1 MAWRIHDDITLCVT
15 ELTKQELID
24 AFKENNS
31 LKILDKLG
39 PEHHDLNM
47 TFSPQHQ
54 VIFDAFNK
62 IVRSEA
68 DYFTTVGKL
77 KAFAV
82 ECYVDPTICDLMTND
97 SLQLSGLT
105 RIVDAFTD
113 ERLLKKWD
121 YSDDLII
128 TIAFDD

>member
-1 MAWRIHDDITLCVT
+1 MAWRLHDEITLCVT
-15 ELTKQELID
+15 ELTKQELVS
-24 AFKENNS
+24 ALKENDS

-39 PEHHDLNM
+39 PEHHDLNI

-54 VIFDAFNK
+54 VIFDAFNN
-62 IVRSEA
+62 IVRNEA
-68 DYFTTVGKL
+68 NYFTTVDKL

-82 ECYVDPTICDLMTND
+82 ECYVDPTICDLMTNN
-97 SLQLSGLT
+97 SLQLNGLI

-113 ERLLKKWD
+113 ENLLKEWG
-121 YSDDLII
+121 YSDDLIV